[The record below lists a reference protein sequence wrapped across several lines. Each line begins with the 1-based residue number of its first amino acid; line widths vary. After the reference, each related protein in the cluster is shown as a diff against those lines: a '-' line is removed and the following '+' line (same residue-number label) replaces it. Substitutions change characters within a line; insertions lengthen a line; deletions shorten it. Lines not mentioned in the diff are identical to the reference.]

1 VTVNIEQLSA
11 YYDGELTSEERR
23 AVDAHLPD
31 CPDCNSALRRWLH
44 VSRALATTEPRRARS
59 RRMTALVLAALA
71 ALLLLVSSIAVAG
84 RFNEVFRIGNL
95 SAVGSRPVTLDE
107 ARVANLPLPR
117 TNELPGG
124 WTLDQVQLVVTETWR
139 SVDVQYR
146 RPGSRGMSVGVWSQD
161 ITVNPTSDRREAATV
176 AGVPVEIFY
185 GRGNSTQARFTHG
198 QSTVIIRFFADEV
211 DPSGVRALVAAWIE
225 QAR

>member
-11 YYDGELTSEERR
+11 YYDGELSADERR

-31 CPDCNSALRRWLH
+31 CPDCTSALRRWLH
-44 VSRALATTEPRRARS
+44 VSRALAAPEPTRARPRRIPA
-59 RRMTALVLAALA
+59 MVLAVLA
-71 ALLLLVSSIAVAG
+71 ALLLLVSGIAVAG
-84 RFNEVFRIGNL
+84 RFNEVFRFGNL

-117 TNELPGG
+117 ANELPGG
-124 WTLDQVQLVVTETWR
+124 WKVDQVQLVVTETWR

-146 RPGSRGMSVGVWSQD
+146 RPLSRGMAVQVWSQD
-161 ITVNPTSDRREAATV
+161 ITVNPTAERQEVITV
-176 AGVPVEIFY
+176 SGVPVEIFY
-185 GRGNSTQARFTHG
+185 GRGQSTQARFTHG
-198 QSTVIIRFFADEV
+198 QSTVIIRVFPDEV
-211 DPSGVRALVAAWIE
+211 DLNGIRALVAAWVE